1 MAKRP
6 NILKLATKIS
16 LESMTYTGITYN
28 DPEYKILEPIIDD
41 EMCAIMMHLRLEANR
56 TVEDVARRA
65 KQSVE
70 YTQTQ
75 LDKLAKTGAVRYRYV
90 DGKRCYFYPI
100 WVPGIMEGILAN
112 REQCDKYPVLGESFE
127 AYTRRRPP
135 MLDSGKTGMFFMR
148 VMPVMSAI
156 ENDTRTAS
164 YDELKTL
171 IENATAIS
179 VGPCSCRRARRL
191 MGEGCGHLEEDMCM
205 YLNDNAVCYSEQG
218 YHRLITKEEAY
229 EILRRA
235 EDNGLVHEINQ
246 TPGFEDATAICNCC
260 GCSCFALRIE
270 ELFRAPSA
278 RTTSPAWTRKS
289 ASPAASA
296 SKTARPTRSSSARS
310 AARPIRTF
318 PIPMTPTPAC
328 PTTAGAMTRNS
339 ARTARTS
346 CPAAPR
352 RARPFAR

>member
-1 MAKRP
+1 
-6 NILKLATKIS
+6 
-16 LESMTYTGITYN
+16 
-28 DPEYKILEPIIDD
+28 
-41 EMCAIMMHLRLEANR
+41 
-56 TVEDVARRA
+56 
-65 KQSVE
+65 
-70 YTQTQ
+70 
-75 LDKLAKTGAVRYRYV
+75 
-90 DGKRCYFYPI
+90 
-100 WVPGIMEGILAN
+100 
-112 REQCDKYPVLGESFE
+112 
-127 AYTRRRPP
+127 

-218 YHRLITKEEAY
+218 YHRLVTKEEAY

-260 GCSCFALRIE
+260 GCSCFARCASR
-270 ELFRAPSA
+270 LFRTPRAIPLELH
-278 RTTSPAWTRKS
+278 RPRGQGKS

-296 SKTARPTRSSSARS
+296 S
-310 AARPIRTF
+310 
-318 PIPMTPTPAC
+318 AC
-328 PTTAGAMTRNS
+328 QTNALKLGRVDLP
-339 ARTARTS
+339 
-346 CPAAPR
+346 
-352 RARPFAR
+352 